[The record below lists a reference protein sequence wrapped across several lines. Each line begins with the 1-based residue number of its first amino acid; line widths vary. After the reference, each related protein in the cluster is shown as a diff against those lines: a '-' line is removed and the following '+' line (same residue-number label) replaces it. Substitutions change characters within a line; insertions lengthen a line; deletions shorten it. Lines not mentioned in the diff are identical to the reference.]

1 MHWDRSS
8 GMIWDLQGKG
18 TIFILTKSILYPWA
32 TAARFEAAYA
42 FIFSS
47 SSTSFLQQLLFIF
60 LFPCSGGAPVSEIQP
75 IYRQL
80 YPLATVVRFEAA
92 YAFIVSSSSTN
103 SLHLHLLFSQLW
115 GSPGIGNPGDL
126 HFQHLLFIFNNFSSS
141 SSFPALGET
150 RDRISSRSTGSSTP

>member
-1 MHWDRSS
+1 MFLFPSS
-8 GMIWDLQGKG
+8 GGAPVSEIQPIYRQLHP
-18 TIFILTKSILYPWA
+18 LA

-47 SSTSFLQQLLFIF
+47 SSTSSLHLQQLLFIF
-60 LFPCSGGAPVSEIQP
+60 FFPSSGGDPGSDIQP

-126 HFQHLLFIFNNFSSS
+126 
-141 SSFPALGET
+141 PATLPLSHC
-150 RDRISSRSTGSSTP
+150 RPI